1 MLRSLLLFR
10 RLRLVG
16 LDVKIAF
23 GVGDLEVDL
32 KGHAWLVYQG
42 RHFLENEDPAVQYE
56 AVFVYPN

>member
-23 GVGDLEVDL
+23 GVGDLEADL

-42 RHFLENEDPAVQYE
+42 RYFLENEDPTVQYE
-56 AVFVYPN
+56 AVFVYPR